1 MSEENKIGEKIRHVR
16 ENNGMTVNELADAS
30 HCSVEF
36 IEDLEGG
43 AYVPSL
49 TPLLKIA
56 RVLGVRLGTFLDDA
70 PQTGPFMVKSG
81 KSENITHFSGSYSN
95 LKESTLDFYSLAYGK
110 QDRHMEPFIIEVSP
124 KTGENKLSSHEGEE
138 FIYVLDGEIEILYG
152 QEQYQLKV
160 GDSIYYDSVI
170 PHELH
175 AADEI
180 KARILAVIYAPL

>member
-1 MSEENKIGEKIRHVR
+1 MSDGNAIGEKIRHIR
-16 ENNGMTVNELADAS
+16 ENNEMTIKELADAS

-36 IEDLEGG
+36 IIDLENG
-43 AYVPSL
+43 AYIPSL

-81 KSENITHFSGSYSN
+81 KSENITHFSGSYNN
-95 LKESTLDFYSLAYGK
+95 LEESTLDFYSLAYGK
-110 QDRHMEPFIIEVSP
+110 QDWHMEPFIIEVSP

-138 FIYVLDGEIEILYG
+138 FIYVLNGEIEILYG
-152 QEQYQLKV
+152 QEKYQLKT
-160 GDSIYYDSVI
+160 GDSIYYDSII

-175 AADEI
+175 ASNGI
-180 KARILAVIYAPL
+180 KARILAVIYAPI